1 MHDEGGLNGGH
12 ARVSDLGGD
21 VKLSIGVVGIVGGA
35 VDFVVDGEFF
45 MVWKVWWDVVYPWVE
60 DGGGEVSM

>member
-35 VDFVVDGEFF
+35 VVDGEFF
-45 MVWKVWWDVVYPWVE
+45 MVWKVWWDVVYPWV
-60 DGGGEVSM
+60 